1 MKRFALKGEK
11 GFTLIELL
19 IVVAIIGILAA
30 IAIPNFLGLQER
42 ARKRTIISSAD
53 NAVSELQGWLN
64 ATICRPPLNKLD
76 AVDCN
81 GDGVVNECIDSA
93 SGCNT
98 GCTCQSQLC
107 DCPST
112 PMTDADRIDGVI
124 AAWIYAHNAET
135 AVPAGS
141 AGNIH
146 QHRSPY
152 DASKGLWVSGSTTRC
167 DTSAEAADTEAAGQ
181 IKLAPF
187 PSDAP
192 TSICIIGFDNSGAA
206 LFAKTV
212 SAE

>member
-1 MKRFALKGEK
+1 MKRFTLKGEK

-53 NAVSELQGWLN
+53 NAISELQGWLN
-64 ATICRPPLNKLD
+64 ATVCRPPLNKLD

-81 GDGVVNECIDSA
+81 GDGVVDECIDSA
-93 SGCNT
+93 DGCNT
-98 GCTCQSQLC
+98 GCTCDSQLC
-107 DCPST
+107 DCPDKPLS
-112 PMTDADRIDGVI
+112 DSDRISGVI
-124 AAWIYAHNAET
+124 QAWIQAHNPET
-135 AVPAGS
+135 AGGI

-146 QHRSPY
+146 QQRSPY
-152 DASKGLWVSGSTTRC
+152 DASKGLWVAGSVEKC
-167 DTSAEAADTEAAGQ
+167 DTTESDPGAAGQ
-181 IKLAPF
+181 IELAPF
-187 PSDAP
+187 G
-192 TSICIIGFDNSGAA
+192 TSICVIGYDNSGTA